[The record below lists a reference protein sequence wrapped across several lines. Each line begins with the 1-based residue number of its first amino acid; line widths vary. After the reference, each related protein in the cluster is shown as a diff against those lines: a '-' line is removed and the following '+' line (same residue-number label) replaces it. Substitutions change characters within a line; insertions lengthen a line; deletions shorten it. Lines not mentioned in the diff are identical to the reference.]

1 MKTKLW
7 PLFLAHAY
15 SVSAIMI
22 CLYLGKAVHWFI
34 GGLPSS
40 LYGMMIFAAL
50 LRFGVVYSSRI
61 SGCIDI
67 YVKYML
73 IVYIP
78 AVVGVMEFGELIV
91 SAGWKILVIAVLTTL
106 FGMLLIG
113 LLSQRIF
120 KDQ

>member
-1 MKTKLW
+1 
-7 PLFLAHAY
+7 
-15 SVSAIMI
+15 
-22 CLYLGKAVHWFI
+22 
-34 GGLPSS
+34 
-40 LYGMMIFAAL
+40 
-50 LRFGVVYSSRI
+50 
-61 SGCIDI
+61 
-67 YVKYML
+67 ML